1 MCPKTQQGKYY
12 CIACSVHC
20 FSNRCMNNKLMGI
33 LKTPSCPSDP
43 FFIGWE
49 GRALAEEKPTR
60 TIFVLSF
67 NFSRLP
73 LLLLWLD
80 FNLVCCFLC
89 MQGPWALRR
98 AFQVVLDLLHWGGIW
113 PGLAWQQKENLSL
126 IRQGWFVL
134 EMRLQ
139 GLKVKGD
146 NSPCRLVFFAHLCNL
161 LKH

>member
-20 FSNRCMNNKLMGI
+20 FSNGCTNNKLMGI

-49 GRALAEEKPTR
+49 GRDLAEEKPTR
-60 TIFVLSF
+60 TILVLSF

-73 LLLLWLD
+73 LLLLCFG

-98 AFQVVLDLLHWGGIW
+98 ACQVMLDLLHWEVSD
-113 PGLAWQQKENLSL
+113 L
-126 IRQGWFVL
+126 GWLDSRRKTFLWLDRVDWCW
-134 EMRLQ
+134 RW
-139 GLKVKGD
+139 GFRILKW
-146 NSPCRLVFFAHLCNL
+146 SRTAPLVD
-161 LKH
+161 